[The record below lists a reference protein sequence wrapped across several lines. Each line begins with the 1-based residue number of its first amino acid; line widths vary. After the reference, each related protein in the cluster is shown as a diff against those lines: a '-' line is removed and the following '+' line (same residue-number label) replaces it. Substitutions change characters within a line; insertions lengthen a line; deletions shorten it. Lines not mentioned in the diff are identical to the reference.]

1 MASYSYTIKF
11 GTDWNATVTVNY
23 TTSYNVSTNQ
33 TTVALGDVSWA
44 YFGRAGWGT
53 SASSTITITAADNT
67 SSTGS
72 TSATTPANSSTHG
85 GVKTF
90 TGTPSPN
97 SITVTHSN
105 ATGAKSVNIG
115 ISSKIFVN
123 PTGGGSQQ
131 YTIKGDGSTT
141 AASGTY
147 APASSVTCSTAD
159 IGSAP
164 TIQISR
170 NSTSFTHTLTY
181 EFGSLSGTI
190 ATKTTSTTIT
200 SWKFPTSFY
209 AQIPNAKSGT
219 GTITCNTYS
228 GDTLLGTKTCS
239 FTATTNESL
248 CKPTLSPKVEDS
260 NSEAVALTGTANTFI
275 RYISDAAITSGAAA
289 RNSATLKSIKI
300 TCGSQS
306 ITTSTG
312 TIQKVDSGTFTFT
325 ATDSR
330 GYSTTQT
337 IEKTLISYISPTCN
351 LNISNPTT
359 DGNLSFTITGNYF
372 NSGFGAVNN
381 TLSVSYKYK
390 AGSGNYSNNIEVTNI
405 TLNNNTYTANI
416 SLTGLD
422 YKETYTFQAFTIDKI
437 KSVNSAEK
445 VIKTTPIFSWSN
457 DDFEFNVPVKFSGK
471 TLFDIVYPVGA
482 IYMSVSSTSPA
493 ILFGGTWEQI
503 QNRFL
508 LAAGSS
514 YTAGNTGGE
523 ATHKLTANE
532 MPAHSHA
539 IYSGYGDIV
548 SNVSDAYRYQTW
560 GSSDRGWKTG
570 NLGTNSIGGGAAHN
584 NMPPYLAVAI
594 WKRTAQY
601 HTSWNQL
608 SIKNLRHEEGCV
620 CIEVRHPH

>member
-1 MASYSYTIKF
+1 MASYSYTIKY
-11 GTDWNATVTVNY
+11 GSDWSATVTVNY
-23 TTSYNVSTNQ
+23 TTSYNASTNQ

-44 YFGRAGWGT
+44 YFGKADWGT

-72 TSATTPANSSTHG
+72 TSATTPDNSSTHG

-123 PTGGGSQQ
+123 PSANGTQQ
-131 YTIKGDGSTT
+131 VTIKGDGSTT

-170 NSTSFTHTLTY
+170 NSSSFTHTLTY

-190 ATKTTSTTIT
+190 VTKTTSTTIT

-209 AQIPNAKSGT
+209 AEIPNAKSGT
-219 GTITCNTYS
+219 GTITCNTYN

-248 CKPTLSPKVEDS
+248 CKPTLSPTVEDS
-260 NSEAVALTGTANTFI
+260 NSEAVALTGNANTFI

-289 RNSATLKSIKI
+289 RNNATLKSIKV

-337 IEKTLISYISPTCN
+337 IEKTLINYINPTCN

-372 NSGFGAVNN
+372 NSSFGAVNN

-445 VIKTTPIFSWSN
+445 VIKTTPVFSWSN

-482 IYMSVSSTSPA
+482 IYMSVSEISPA
-493 ILFGGTWEQI
+493 TLFGGTWEQI
-503 QNRFL
+503 ENRFL

-514 YTAGNTGGE
+514 YTAGNTGGAKTVTLTE
-523 ATHKLTANE
+523 SQIPSHTHSVNLNTGNGGVHTHVVWRYASGSGSWGANPSGRNCATTLDSGMVMGIADSAGEHN
-532 MPAHSHA
+532 HA
-539 IYSGYGDIV
+539 ISG
-548 SNVSDAYRYQTW
+548 NT
-560 GSSDRGWKTG
+560 GST
-570 NLGTNSIGGGAAHN
+570 GGGKSHN
-584 NMPPYLAVAI
+584 NMPPYLVVYM
-594 WKRTAQY
+594 WKRTA
-601 HTSWNQL
+601 
-608 SIKNLRHEEGCV
+608 
-620 CIEVRHPH
+620 

>member
-23 TTSYNVSTNQ
+23 TTSYNASTNQ

-190 ATKTTSTTIT
+190 ATKTSDTTIT

-209 AQIPNAKSGT
+209 AQIPNAKNGT

-260 NSEAVALTGTANTFI
+260 NTAAVALTGDANTFI

-289 RNSATLKSIKI
+289 RNSATLKSIKV

-337 IEKTLISYISPTCN
+337 IEKTLINYINPTCN

-372 NSGFGAVNN
+372 NSSFGAVNN
-381 TLSVSYKYK
+381 TLSVYYKYK
-390 AGSGNYSNNIEVTNI
+390 AGSGNYSDNIEVTNI
-405 TLNNNTYTANI
+405 TLNNNTYTATIN
-416 SLTGLD
+416 LTGLD

-445 VIKTTPIFSWSN
+445 VIKTTPVFSWSN

-471 TLFDIVYPVGA
+471 TLFDIVYPVGS
-482 IYMSVSSTSPA
+482 IYMSVSSTSPE
-493 ILFGGTWEQI
+493 ILFGGKWEQI

-523 ATHKLTANE
+523 ATHTLTKNE
-532 MPAHSHA
+532 MPTHSHE
-539 IYSGYGDIV
+539 IYSGYGDVV

-570 NLGTNSIGGGAAHN
+570 NLGTSNIGGGKAHN
-584 NMPPYLAVAI
+584 NMPPYLVVYM
-594 WKRTAQY
+594 WKRTA
-601 HTSWNQL
+601 
-608 SIKNLRHEEGCV
+608 
-620 CIEVRHPH
+620 

>member
-1 MASYSYTIKF
+1 MASYSYSIKF

-23 TTSYNVSTNQ
+23 TTSYNASTNQ

-260 NSEAVALTGTANTFI
+260 NSEAVALTGNANTFI
-275 RYISDAAITSGAAA
+275 RYISNAAITSGAAA

-337 IEKTLISYISPTCN
+337 IEKTLINYINPTCN

-372 NSGFGAVNN
+372 NSSFGAVNN

-390 AGSGNYSNNIEVTNI
+390 AGSGNYSDNIEVTNI

-445 VIKTTPIFSWSN
+445 VIKTTPVFSWSN

-471 TLFDIVYPVGA
+471 TLFDLVYPVGA

-523 ATHKLTANE
+523 ATHTLTKNE
-532 MPAHSHA
+532 MPTHSHE
-539 IYSGYGDIV
+539 IYSGYGDVV

-570 NLGTNSIGGGAAHN
+570 NLGTSNIGGGKAHN
-584 NMPPYLAVAI
+584 NMPPYLVVYM
-594 WKRTAQY
+594 WKRTA
-601 HTSWNQL
+601 
-608 SIKNLRHEEGCV
+608 
-620 CIEVRHPH
+620 

>member
-1 MASYSYTIKF
+1 MASYSYTIKY
-11 GTDWNATVTVNY
+11 GSDWSATVTINY
-23 TTSYNVSTNQ
+23 TTSYNASTNQ

-44 YFGRAGWGT
+44 YFGKADWGT

-72 TSATTPANSSTHG
+72 TSATTPDNSSTHG

-123 PTGGGSQQ
+123 PSANGTQQ
-131 YTIKGDGSTT
+131 VTIKGNGSTT

-170 NSTSFTHTLTY
+170 NSSSFTHTLTY

-190 ATKTTSTTIT
+190 VTKTTSTTIT

-209 AQIPNAKSGT
+209 AEIPNAKSGT
-219 GTITCNTYS
+219 GTITCNTYN

-248 CKPTLSPKVEDS
+248 CKPTLSPTVEDS
-260 NSEAVALTGTANTFI
+260 NSEAVALTGNANTFI
-275 RYISDAAITSGAAA
+275 RYISDAAITSGASA
-289 RNSATLKSIKI
+289 RNNATLKSIKV

-337 IEKTLISYISPTCN
+337 IEKTLINYINPTCN

-372 NSGFGAVNN
+372 NSSFGAVNN

-445 VIKTTPIFSWSN
+445 VIKTTPVFSWSN

-503 QNRFL
+503 ENRFL

-514 YTAGNTGGE
+514 YTAGNTGGAKTVTLTE
-523 ATHKLTANE
+523 SQIPSHTHSVNLNTGNGGVHTHVVWRYASGSGSWGANPSGRNCATTLDSGMVMGIADSAGEHN
-532 MPAHSHA
+532 HA
-539 IYSGYGDIV
+539 ISG
-548 SNVSDAYRYQTW
+548 NT
-560 GSSDRGWKTG
+560 GST
-570 NLGTNSIGGGAAHN
+570 GGGKSHN
-584 NMPPYLAVAI
+584 NMPPYLVVYM
-594 WKRTAQY
+594 WKRTA
-601 HTSWNQL
+601 
-608 SIKNLRHEEGCV
+608 
-620 CIEVRHPH
+620 

>member
-1 MASYSYTIKF
+1 MASYSYSLNYGDWVNTI
-11 GTDWNATVTVNY
+11 TINY
-23 TTSYNVSTNQ
+23 TISYNSISNQ
-33 TTVALGDVSWA
+33 TTVTFSDMSWA
-44 YFGRAGWGT
+44 YFGKRDWYT
-53 SASSTITITAADNT
+53 KASSTITVTAADNA
-67 SSTGS
+67 SATGS
-72 TSATTPANSSTHG
+72 TSATTPGNATTDGS
-85 GVKTF
+85 VKTF
-90 TGTPSPN
+90 TAAPN
-97 SITVTHSN
+97 PPSITVTHSN
-105 ATGAKSVNIG
+105 AIGAKSVNIS
-115 ISSKIFVN
+115 ISSSIFVN
-123 PTGGGSQQ
+123 PSANGTQQ
-131 YTIKGDGSTT
+131 VTIKGNGSTT

-190 ATKTTSTTIT
+190 VTKTTSTTIT

-209 AQIPNAKSGT
+209 AEIPNAKSGT
-219 GTITCNTYS
+219 GTITCNTYN

-248 CKPTLSPKVEDS
+248 CKPTLSPTVEDS
-260 NSEAVALTGTANTFI
+260 NSEAVALTGNANTFI

-289 RNSATLKSIKI
+289 RNNATLKSIKV

-337 IEKTLISYISPTCN
+337 IEKTLINYINPTCN

-445 VIKTTPIFSWSN
+445 VIKTTPVFSWSN
-457 DDFEFNVPVKFSGK
+457 DDFEFNVPVKFNGK
-471 TLFDIVYPVGA
+471 TLLDVVYPVGA
-482 IYMSVSSTSPA
+482 IYMSVSEISPA
-493 ILFGGTWEQI
+493 TLFGGTWEQI
-503 QNRFL
+503 ENRFL

-532 MPAHSHA
+532 IPSHTHA
-539 IYSGYGDIV
+539 LRANTSWGESETLGAWKQYVSSGILM
-548 SNVSDAYRYQTW
+548 DA
-560 GSSDRGWKTG
+560 GSS
-570 NLGTNSIGGGAAHN
+570 GTTITTSYYYDVAQPVGGDKAHN
-584 NMPPYLAVAI
+584 NMPPYLVVYM
-594 WKRTAQY
+594 WKRTA
-601 HTSWNQL
+601 
-608 SIKNLRHEEGCV
+608 
-620 CIEVRHPH
+620 

>member
-1 MASYSYTIKF
+1 MASYSYSIKYGDWVNTI
-11 GTDWNATVTVNY
+11 TINY
-23 TTSYNVSTNQ
+23 TISYNQVSNQ
-33 TTVALGDVSWA
+33 TTVTFSDMSWA
-44 YFGRAGWGT
+44 YFGKKDWHT
-53 SASSTITITAADNT
+53 NASSTITVTAADNT
-67 SSTGS
+67 SATGS
-72 TSATTPANSSTHG
+72 TSASTSGVTLG
-85 GVKTF
+85 GVSTF
-90 TGTPSPN
+90 TAAPNPN

-105 ATGAKSVNIG
+105 ATGAKSINIG

-123 PTGGGSQQ
+123 PSASGTQQ
-131 YTIKGDGSTT
+131 VTIKGDGSTT

-260 NSEAVALTGTANTFI
+260 NSEAVALTGNANTFI

-289 RNSATLKSIKI
+289 RNSATLKSIKV

-337 IEKTLISYISPTCN
+337 IEKTLINYINPTCN

-390 AGSGNYSNNIEVTNI
+390 AGSGNYSDNIEVTNI

-445 VIKTTPIFSWSN
+445 VIKTTPVFSWSN

-482 IYMSVSSTSPA
+482 IYMSVSSTSPE
-493 ILFGGTWEQI
+493 ILFGGKWEQI

-514 YTAGNTGGE
+514 YTAGKTGGE

-584 NMPPYLAVAI
+584 NMPPYLVVYM
-594 WKRTAQY
+594 WKRTA
-601 HTSWNQL
+601 
-608 SIKNLRHEEGCV
+608 
-620 CIEVRHPH
+620 

>member
-1 MASYSYTIKF
+1 MASYSYSIKYGDWVNTI
-11 GTDWNATVTVNY
+11 TINY
-23 TTSYNVSTNQ
+23 TISYNQVSNQ
-33 TTVALGDVSWA
+33 TTVTFSDMSWA
-44 YFGRAGWGT
+44 YFGKKDWHT
-53 SASSTITITAADNT
+53 NASSTITVTAADNT
-67 SSTGS
+67 SATGS
-72 TSATTPANSSTHG
+72 TSASTSGVTLG
-85 GVKTF
+85 GVSTF
-90 TGTPSPN
+90 TAAPNPN

-115 ISSKIFVN
+115 ISSSIFVN
-123 PTGGGSQQ
+123 PSASGTQQ
-131 YTIKGDGSTT
+131 VTINGDGSTT

-219 GTITCNTYS
+219 GTITCKTYN

-260 NSEAVALTGTANTFI
+260 NSEAVALTGNANTFI

-289 RNSATLKSIKI
+289 RNSATLKSIKV

-337 IEKTLISYISPTCN
+337 IEKTLINYINPTCN

-390 AGSGNYSNNIEVTNI
+390 TGSGNYSNNIEVTNI

-445 VIKTTPIFSWSN
+445 VIKTTPVFSWSN

-514 YTAGNTGGE
+514 YTAGNTGG
-523 ATHKLTANE
+523 ASTVTLTSSQIPSHTHSVNLNTGNSGVHTHVVWKYASGSGSWGANPSGYDCSTTKDSGMVMGIADSAGE
-532 MPAHSHA
+532 HNHA
-539 IYSGYGDIV
+539 ISG
-548 SNVSDAYRYQTW
+548 NT
-560 GSSDRGWKTG
+560 GST
-570 NLGTNSIGGGAAHN
+570 GGGGSHN
-584 NMPPYLAVAI
+584 NMPPYLVVYM
-594 WKRTAQY
+594 WKRTA
-601 HTSWNQL
+601 
-608 SIKNLRHEEGCV
+608 
-620 CIEVRHPH
+620 

>member
-1 MASYSYTIKF
+1 MASYSYSLNYGDWVNTI
-11 GTDWNATVTVNY
+11 TINY
-23 TTSYNVSTNQ
+23 TISYNSISNQ
-33 TTVALGDVSWA
+33 TTVTFSDMSWA
-44 YFGRAGWGT
+44 YFGKNNWGT
-53 SASSTITITAADNT
+53 NASSTITVTAVDNT

-72 TSATTPANSSTHG
+72 TSASMSSSTDG
-85 GVKTF
+85 SIKTF
-90 TGTPSPN
+90 TAAPN
-97 SITVTHSN
+97 PPSITVTHSN
-105 ATGAKSVNIG
+105 AIGAKSINIS

-123 PTGGGSQQ
+123 PRANGNNQETIRGSS
-131 YTIKGDGSTT
+131 STT

-147 APASSVTCSTAD
+147 APASSVACSTAD

-190 ATKTTSTTIT
+190 VTKTTSTTIT

-209 AQIPNAKSGT
+209 AEIPNAKSGT
-219 GTITCNTYS
+219 GTITCNTYN

-248 CKPTLSPKVEDS
+248 CKPTLSPTVEDS
-260 NSEAVALTGTANTFI
+260 NSEAVALTGNANTFI

-289 RNSATLKSIKI
+289 RNNATLKSIKV

-337 IEKTLISYISPTCN
+337 IEKTLINYINPTCN

-445 VIKTTPIFSWSN
+445 VIKTTPVFSWSN
-457 DDFEFNVPVKFSGK
+457 NDFEFNVPVKFSGK
-471 TLFDIVYPVGA
+471 TLFDIIYPVGA
-482 IYMSVSSTSPA
+482 IYMSVSSTSPE
-493 ILFGGTWEQI
+493 ILFGGKWEQI

-532 MPAHSHA
+532 MPVHSHDLRA
-539 IYSGYGDIV
+539 NTSWGGSETLAPWAQYFGSNILYDVGASGSTITTSYYG
-548 SNVSDAYRYQTW
+548 NVTQPTG
-560 GSSDRGWKTG
+560 GSV
-570 NLGTNSIGGGAAHN
+570 AHN
-584 NMPPYLAVAI
+584 NMPPYLAVYM
-594 WKRTAQY
+594 WKRTA
-601 HTSWNQL
+601 
-608 SIKNLRHEEGCV
+608 
-620 CIEVRHPH
+620 

>member
-1 MASYSYTIKF
+1 MASYSYSLNYGDWVNTI
-11 GTDWNATVTVNY
+11 TINY
-23 TTSYNVSTNQ
+23 TISYNQVSNQ
-33 TTVALGDVSWA
+33 TTVTFSDMSWA
-44 YFGRAGWGT
+44 YFGKAGWHT
-53 SASSTITITAADNT
+53 RASSTITVTAADNT

-72 TSATTPANSSTHG
+72 TSASVSSTTDG
-85 GVKTF
+85 SVKTF
-90 TGTPSPN
+90 TAAPN
-97 SITVTHSN
+97 PTSITVTHSN
-105 ATGAKSVNIG
+105 AIGAKSVNIG

-123 PTGGGSQQ
+123 PRSNGTSQETITGSS
-131 YTIKGDGSTT
+131 STT

-219 GTITCNTYS
+219 GTITCNTYN

-260 NSEAVALTGTANTFI
+260 NSEAVALTGNANTFI

-289 RNSATLKSIKI
+289 RNSATLKSIKV

-337 IEKTLISYISPTCN
+337 IEKTLINYINPTCN

-372 NSGFGAVNN
+372 NSSFGAVNN

-390 AGSGNYSNNIEVTNI
+390 TGSGNYSNNIEVTNI

-445 VIKTTPIFSWSN
+445 VIKTTPVFSWSN
-457 DDFEFNVPVKFSGK
+457 SDFEFNVPVKFSGK

-503 QNRFL
+503 QDRFL

-514 YTAGNTGGE
+514 YTAGKTGGE
-523 ATHKLTANE
+523 ATHTLTVSE

-570 NLGTNSIGGGAAHN
+570 NLGTNSIGGGKAHN
-584 NMPPYLAVAI
+584 NMPPYLVVYM
-594 WKRTAQY
+594 WKRTA
-601 HTSWNQL
+601 
-608 SIKNLRHEEGCV
+608 
-620 CIEVRHPH
+620 

>member
-1 MASYSYTIKF
+1 MASYSYSLKYGDWVNTI
-11 GTDWNATVTVNY
+11 TINY
-23 TTSYNVSTNQ
+23 TISYNQVSNQ
-33 TTVALGDVSWA
+33 TTVTFGDVIWA
-44 YFGRAGWGT
+44 YFGKRDWYT
-53 SASSTITITAADNT
+53 TASSTITVTAADNA
-67 SSTGS
+67 SATGS
-72 TSATTPANSSTHG
+72 TSASMSSSTDG
-85 GVKTF
+85 SVKTF
-90 TGTPSPN
+90 TAAPN
-97 SITVTHSN
+97 PPSITVTHSN
-105 ATGAKSVNIG
+105 ALGAKSVNIG

-123 PTGGGSQQ
+123 PRSNGTKQE
-131 YTIKGDGSTT
+131 TIKGSSSTT

-260 NSEAVALTGTANTFI
+260 NSEAVALTGNANTFI

-289 RNSATLKSIKI
+289 RNSATLKSIKV

-312 TIQKVDSGTFTFT
+312 TIQKVDSGTFTFI

-337 IEKTLISYISPTCN
+337 IEKTLISYINPTCN

-372 NSGFGAVNN
+372 NSSFGAVNN

-390 AGSGNYSNNIEVTNI
+390 AGNGNYSDNIEVTNI

-471 TLFDIVYPVGA
+471 TLFDLVYPVGA

-523 ATHKLTANE
+523 ATHTLTKNE
-532 MPAHSHA
+532 MPTHSHE
-539 IYSGYGDIV
+539 IYSGYGDVV

-570 NLGTNSIGGGAAHN
+570 NLGTSNIGGGKAHN
-584 NMPPYLAVAI
+584 NMPPYLVVYM
-594 WKRTAQY
+594 WKRTA
-601 HTSWNQL
+601 
-608 SIKNLRHEEGCV
+608 
-620 CIEVRHPH
+620 

>member
-1 MASYSYTIKF
+1 MASYSYSLNYGDWVNTI
-11 GTDWNATVTVNY
+11 TINY
-23 TTSYNVSTNQ
+23 TISYNQVSNQ
-33 TTVALGDVSWA
+33 TTVTFSDMSWA
-44 YFGRAGWGT
+44 YFGKAGWHT
-53 SASSTITITAADNT
+53 RASSTITVTAADNT

-72 TSATTPANSSTHG
+72 TSASVSNTTDGS
-85 GVKTF
+85 VKTF
-90 TGTPSPN
+90 TAAPN
-97 SITVTHSN
+97 PTSITVTHSN
-105 ATGAKSVNIG
+105 AIGAKSVNIG

-123 PTGGGSQQ
+123 PRSNGTSQETITGSS
-131 YTIKGDGSTT
+131 STT

-190 ATKTTSTTIT
+190 ATKTSDTTIT

-228 GDTLLGTKTCS
+228 GDTLLGTKTCG

-260 NSEAVALTGTANTFI
+260 NSEAVALTGNANTFI
-275 RYISDAAITSGAAA
+275 RYISNAAITSGAAA
-289 RNSATLKSIKI
+289 RNSATLKSIKV

-337 IEKTLISYISPTCN
+337 IEKTLINYINPTCN

-390 AGSGNYSNNIEVTNI
+390 AGSGNYSDNIEVTNI

-445 VIKTTPIFSWSN
+445 VIKTTPVFSWSN

-482 IYMSVSSTSPA
+482 IYMSVSSTSPE
-493 ILFGGTWEQI
+493 ILFGGKWEQI

-523 ATHKLTANE
+523 ATHTLTKNE
-532 MPAHSHA
+532 MPTHSHE
-539 IYSGYGDIV
+539 IYSGYGDVV

-570 NLGTNSIGGGAAHN
+570 NLGTSNIGGGKAHN
-584 NMPPYLAVAI
+584 NMPPYLVVYM
-594 WKRTAQY
+594 WKRT
-601 HTSWNQL
+601 
-608 SIKNLRHEEGCV
+608 V
-620 CIEVRHPH
+620 

>member
-105 ATGAKSVNIG
+105 AIGAKSVNIG
-115 ISSKIFVN
+115 ISSSIFVN
-123 PTGGGSQQ
+123 PTGGGSKQ

-181 EFGSLSGTI
+181 TFGSLSGTI

-260 NSEAVALTGTANTFI
+260 NSEAVALTGNANTFI

-289 RNSATLKSIKI
+289 RNNATLKSIKV

-337 IEKTLISYISPTCN
+337 IEKTLINYINPTCN

-390 AGSGNYSNNIEVTNI
+390 AGSGNYSDNIEVTNI

-445 VIKTTPIFSWSN
+445 VIKTTPVFSWSN
-457 DDFEFNVPVKFSGK
+457 NDFEFNVPVKFSGK

-482 IYMSVSSTSPA
+482 IYMSVSSTSPE
-493 ILFGGTWEQI
+493 ILFGGTWERI
-503 QNRFL
+503 QDRFL

-514 YTAGNTGGE
+514 YAAGDTGGE
-523 ATHKLTANE
+523 AAHTLTELEIPRHTHALRANTSWGE
-532 MPAHSHA
+532 SEALAPWAQYFGSNILYDVGA
-539 IYSGYGDIV
+539 SGGTITRSYYAEV
-548 SNVSDAYRYQTW
+548 AQPV
-560 GSSDRGWKTG
+560 GS
-570 NLGTNSIGGGAAHN
+570 GGSHN
-584 NMPPYLAVAI
+584 NMPPYLVVYM
-594 WKRTAQY
+594 WKRTA
-601 HTSWNQL
+601 
-608 SIKNLRHEEGCV
+608 
-620 CIEVRHPH
+620 

>member
-1 MASYSYTIKF
+1 MASYSYSLNYGDWVNTI
-11 GTDWNATVTVNY
+11 TINY
-23 TTSYNVSTNQ
+23 TISYNQVSNQ
-33 TTVALGDVSWA
+33 TTVTFSDMSWA
-44 YFGRAGWGT
+44 YFGKAGWHT
-53 SASSTITITAADNT
+53 RASSTITVTAADNA

-72 TSATTPANSSTHG
+72 TSASMSSTTDG
-85 GVKTF
+85 SVKTF
-90 TGTPSPN
+90 TAAPN
-97 SITVTHSN
+97 PTSITVTHSN
-105 ATGAKSVNIG
+105 AIGAKSVNIG

-123 PTGGGSQQ
+123 PRANGTSQE
-131 YTIKGDGSTT
+131 TIKGSSSTT

-190 ATKTTSTTIT
+190 ATKTSDTTIT

-260 NSEAVALTGTANTFI
+260 NSEAVALTGNANTFI

-289 RNSATLKSIKI
+289 RNSATLKSIKV

-306 ITTSTG
+306 INTSTG

-337 IEKTLISYISPTCN
+337 IEKTLISYINPTCN

-372 NSGFGAVNN
+372 NGGFGAVNN
-381 TLSVSYKYK
+381 TLSISYKYK

-445 VIKTTPIFSWSN
+445 VIKTTPVFSWSN

-523 ATHKLTANE
+523 ATHTLTKNE
-532 MPAHSHA
+532 MPTHSHE
-539 IYSGYGDIV
+539 IYSGYGDVV

-570 NLGTNSIGGGAAHN
+570 NLGTSNIGGGKAHN
-584 NMPPYLAVAI
+584 NMPPYLVVYM
-594 WKRTAQY
+594 WKRTA
-601 HTSWNQL
+601 
-608 SIKNLRHEEGCV
+608 
-620 CIEVRHPH
+620 

>member
-1 MASYSYTIKF
+1 MASYSYSIKYGDWVNTI
-11 GTDWNATVTVNY
+11 TINY
-23 TTSYNVSTNQ
+23 TISYNQVSNQ
-33 TTVALGDVSWA
+33 TTVTFGDVIWA
-44 YFGRAGWGT
+44 YFGKRDWYT
-53 SASSTITITAADNT
+53 TASSTITVTAADNT
-67 SSTGS
+67 SATGS
-72 TSATTPANSSTHG
+72 TSASISSSTDG
-85 GVKTF
+85 SVKTF
-90 TGTPSPN
+90 TAAPN
-97 SITVTHSN
+97 PPSITVTHSN
-105 ATGAKSVNIG
+105 AIGAKSVNIG

-123 PTGGGSQQ
+123 PESNGTNQETITGSS
-131 YTIKGDGSTT
+131 STT

-200 SWKFPTSFY
+200 NWKFPTSFY
-209 AQIPNAKSGT
+209 AQIPNTKSGT

-248 CKPTLSPKVEDS
+248 CKPTLSPTVEDS
-260 NSEAVALTGTANTFI
+260 NSIAIGVTGNKNTLIIYF
-275 RYISDAAITSGAAA
+275 SDAAITTGAAA
-289 RNSATLKSIKI
+289 RNSATLVSQKV
-300 TCGSQS
+300 TCGSKS
-306 ITTSTG
+306 ITTSSG
-312 TIQKVDSGTFTFT
+312 TIEDVESGTFTFI

-337 IEKTLISYISPTCN
+337 VTKDIINYINPTCN

-359 DGNLSFTITGNYF
+359 DGNLSFTITGNYY
-372 NSGFGAVNN
+372 NGSFGAVNN

-390 AGSGNYSNNIEVTNI
+390 AGNGNYSDNIEVTNI
-405 TLNNNTYTANI
+405 TLNGNTYTANI

-445 VIKTTPIFSWSN
+445 VIKTTPVFSWSN
-457 DDFEFNVPVKFSGK
+457 SDFEFNVPVKFSGK

-482 IYMSVSSTSPA
+482 IYMSVSEISPA
-493 ILFGGTWEQI
+493 TLFGGTWEQI

-523 ATHKLTANE
+523 ATHTLTVDE
-532 MPAHSHA
+532 MPSHTHA
-539 IYSGYGDIV
+539 LRANTSWGNSETLGAWKQYV
-548 SNVSDAYRYQTW
+548 SSNILMDA
-560 GSSDRGWKTG
+560 GSS
-570 NLGTNSIGGGAAHN
+570 GTTITTSYYYDVAQPVGGGKAHN
-584 NMPPYLAVAI
+584 NMPPYLVVYM
-594 WKRTAQY
+594 WKRTA
-601 HTSWNQL
+601 
-608 SIKNLRHEEGCV
+608 
-620 CIEVRHPH
+620 